1 MQIEHKF
8 IASILVACSA
18 VSTSVIAQTPP
29 TARAATPAPTH
40 AASSKTAPVQ
50 APPPAPPATPELL
63 TEDQDILF
71 ALLHTEVSIDFDET
85 PAKDAI
91 NYIQQIVG
99 VQMVARWIT

>member
-1 MQIEHKF
+1 MLIEHKF

-29 TARAATPAPTH
+29 AARAATPAPTH
-40 AASSKTAPVQ
+40 AASSKAAPVQ
-50 APPPAPPATPELL
+50 ATAPASPATPELL

-71 ALLHTEVSIDFDET
+71 ALLHTEISIDFDET

-99 VQMVARWIT
+99 VQMVALE